1 MIMTVAQAREFV
13 PGLDKWTDAKLDM
26 KLKSIEQTIRK
37 YTNNNFQNREYR
49 STADI
54 IGGIFV
60 VEALCPF
67 AVEDTVMISYG
78 KNKGVFT
85 VIEADD
91 TTFTVEE
98 NIADDS
104 NVTVTKVEYPA
115 DVIDCCINLLEW
127 EVNHRAKVG
136 IKSETLSRH
145 SVTYEDSASLFMG
158 YPKGILSGLSLYKK
172 VRC

>member
-1 MIMTVAQAREFV
+1 MIMTVAQAREYV
-13 PGLDKWTDAKLDM
+13 SGLDKWTDAKLKQ
-26 KLKSIEQTIRK
+26 KLAAIEQTIRK

-54 IGGIFV
+54 IGGLFV

-67 AVEDTVMISYG
+67 EADDTVMVSYG

-85 VIEADD
+85 VLEADD

-98 NIADDS
+98 KTVDDS

-127 EVNHRAKVG
+127 ELNHRAKVG